1 MGPGR
6 LGGLGPSAAAV
17 LAALA
22 VAVLVVR
29 MVDIGGGLNR
39 PLVAPPQ
46 HLATTP
52 TAAGQS

>member
-1 MGPGR
+1 MTEMGPGR

-22 VAVLVVR
+22 VAVLVVA
-29 MVDIGGGLNR
+29 MVDIGGGLDR

-46 HLATTP
+46 HAP
-52 TAAGQS
+52 AAASQS